1 MWSEDEVSEINVEV
15 KKRSETE
22 LQRDGKRTVKIRI
35 LEWRGYCRQNCRERI
50 TSIKI
55 HVDRR

>member
-1 MWSEDEVSEINVEV
+1 MWSEDEISEINVEV

-22 LQRDGKRTVKIRI
+22 LQIDRKRTVKIRI
-35 LEWRGYCRQNCRERI
+35 LEWRGYCRQNCRDRI